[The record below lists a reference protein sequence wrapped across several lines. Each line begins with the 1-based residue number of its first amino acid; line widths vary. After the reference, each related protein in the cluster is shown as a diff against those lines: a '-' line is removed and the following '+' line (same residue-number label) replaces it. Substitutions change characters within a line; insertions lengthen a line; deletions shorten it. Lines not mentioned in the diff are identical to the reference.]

1 MQSKTHNRVRC
12 FCLFFLER
20 FFSIANLKMTKYL
33 KIHCSSFGKTLT
45 RAFFVSTVI
54 FKGLWIFFFFFFS
67 SFRKDCFHS
76 SFPGITCTTRSYL
89 LFGYN
94 PAVSPSRSDS
104 PTESS
109 AQGNKIFTVW
119 LPQSLSAI
127 TSVAPACACVW
138 LRDSRVEHKKPTNIT
153 SERRKKKIK

>member
-54 FKGLWIFFFFFFS
+54 FKGLWIFFFFFSPHLEKTVFIHPS
-67 SFRKDCFHS
+67 QESHAQQEA
-76 SFPGITCTTRSYL
+76 TCCLATIPLSPLLAATVLPSPQHRAIKYL
-89 LFGYN
+89 LFGSHRVW
-94 PAVSPSRSDS
+94 AQLHLSRPRVRVCDCG
-104 PTESS
+104 TRE
-109 AQGNKIFTVW
+109 
-119 LPQSLSAI
+119 LSI
-127 TSVAPACACVW
+127 KNLRTSRLKDA
-138 LRDSRVEHKKPTNIT
+138 
-153 SERRKKKIK
+153 KKK